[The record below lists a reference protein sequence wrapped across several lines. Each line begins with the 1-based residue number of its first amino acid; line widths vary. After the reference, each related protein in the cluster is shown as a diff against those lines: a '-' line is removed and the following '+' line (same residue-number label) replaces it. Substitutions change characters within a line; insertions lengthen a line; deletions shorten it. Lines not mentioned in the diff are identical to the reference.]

1 MSKINEAF
9 KGISFADIWSG
20 RLLNMTSKRK
30 SQAESKVDMDG

>member
-20 RLLNMTSKRK
+20 RLLNMASKRK
-30 SQAESKVDMDG
+30 FRVESKIDMDR